1 MYRAVS
7 RSMQQKSNRWKTP
20 FTRSPAKNAGDLFID
35 SVYPIVGPCLLH
47 HHRPRSTRYKL
58 DKRFSSVLTS
68 RLTLLARN
76 PAPYLG
82 QIAPVAVFT
91 ARERARSVYP
101 GVFGRAVLA
110 TLPIGLPR
118 PFLLLRAADI
128 GPTVKTHC
136 LFPPPLREPNRHA
149 MYTERHEGRMEVVGV
164 RVLHFICRVY
174 YSRRDSQTSVPSRFR
189 QSVIQISTSY
199 FSNI

>member
-1 MYRAVS
+1 MGLR
-7 RSMQQKSNRWKTP
+7 
-20 FTRSPAKNAGDLFID
+20 
-35 SVYPIVGPCLLH
+35 LLH
-47 HHRPRSTRYKL
+47 HRSTDRLRLYNSL
-58 DKRFSSVLTS
+58 QLEKRSLAFFYFLFFNLLFSS

-76 PAPYLG
+76 LASYLG

-91 ARERARSVYP
+91 AREGARSVYP

-136 LFPPPLREPNRHA
+136 LFPPSLREPDGHA
-149 MYTERHEGRMEVVGV
+149 TYTQRHEDDR
-164 RVLHFICRVY
+164 
-174 YSRRDSQTSVPSRFR
+174 
-189 QSVIQISTSY
+189 
-199 FSNI
+199 